1 MEEIKLLIST
11 VNRNKIKQIEVLGQ
25 DRNASTLLNQL
36 YNGIYDGK
44 YNSDEDAATDLFDGD
59 KNRNEYYRRIKR
71 QLKER
76 LYNTL
81 FLIDTNEPSYSDLQK
96 AYYSS
101 YKNAAAVKILIGKQ
115 NRAGAI
121 PLALKTLKVAKK
133 FEFTDIVLALSKE
146 LRTHFGMLIGDKKKF
161 DYYNKLVKKYREI
174 HHAELQAEEYYT
186 AIVVHF
192 VNSSAN
198 KKDVISLAETL
209 RVELLEKS
217 KEVDSYWFN
226 YFTYLTIISRYE
238 IANDYENVISTCH
251 QALTYF
257 ASKKHLVSNRTLFN
271 FQFRTL
277 GAHIKLKQFET
288 GFTRIDECLDLTL
301 AGSINWYSTLHY
313 LMIISYHAG
322 NFDLAYTTYNQATSH
337 PNFKIYFQNLSENWK
352 LHEAFVYY
360 FLITERLNLSNEEK
374 PQTFRIS
381 KFLNQ
386 VPTFSKDKRG
396 TNITVIILQLLL
408 LLQQRKYGA
417 IIDRMEPLQAYAHRY
432 LRQDDTFRSNCFIKM
447 LLCLPAASFHK
458 KGVLRKADKYW
469 KKLQSVPIE
478 QANQSAEMEIVPYEM
493 LWEFV
498 LEGLDE
504 KWH

>member
-1 MEEIKLLIST
+1 M
-11 VNRNKIKQIEVLGQ
+11 GQ
-25 DRNASTLLNQL
+25 DRSSDTILNRL

-44 YNSDEDAATDLFDGD
+44 YNSDEEAAEDLFAEDRH
-59 KNRNEYYRRIKR
+59 KNEYYGRIKR

-81 FLIDTNEPSYSDLQK
+81 FLIDTNEPNYSDLQK

-101 YKNAAAVKILIGKQ
+101 YKNSAAVKILIGKQ

-121 PLALKTLKVAKK
+121 PLALKTLKVAQKY
-133 FEFTDIVLALSKE
+133 EFTDLVLALAKE

-161 DYYNKLVKKYREI
+161 DHYNSLVKRYKQIYD
-174 HHAELQAEEYYT
+174 AELLAEEYYT

-209 RVELLEKS
+209 RVELVEKS
-217 KEVDSYWFN
+217 EDVDSYWFN

-238 IANDYENVISTCH
+238 IANDYENVITTCN
-251 QALTYF
+251 QALRYF
-257 ASKKHLVSNRTLFN
+257 ASKKHLVSKRTLFN

-277 GAHIKLKQFET
+277 GAHIKLKQFQT
-288 GFTRIDECLDLTL
+288 GFSKIDECLELTL

-313 LMIISYHAG
+313 LMIISYHAR
-322 NFDLAYTTYNQATSH
+322 NFDQAYATYNQATSH
-337 PNFKIYFQNLSENWK
+337 ANFKIYFKNLSENWK

-360 FLITERLNLSNEEK
+360 FLITGRLNLSPAEK
-374 PQTFRIS
+374 PGTFRIS
-381 KFLNQ
+381 KFMNQ

-408 LLQQRKYGA
+408 LLQQKKYGA

-458 KGVLRKADKYW
+458 VGVLRKADKYW
-469 KKLQSVPIE
+469 KKLQTMPIE
-478 QANQSAEMEIVPYEM
+478 KANQSAEMEIVPYEM